1 MDRFDIQV
9 NKTTSN
15 TVLIIIHIGATRGM
29 VTYLL
34 EALSTMAKEIESSL
48 GQPTRGKVSIKNRN
62 KKGNELRLNDNS
74 EFHPIFKSNKNKK
87 CSEESYV
94 RYAAE
99 MAKRRIIDI

>member
-1 MDRFDIQV
+1 MCNISKESYWRELDESWEKDEVTLDPTRITLDIEETGKSGNEIKRILMDRFDIQV

-48 GQPTRGKVSIKNRN
+48 GQLTRGK
-62 KKGNELRLNDNS
+62 
-74 EFHPIFKSNKNKK
+74 
-87 CSEESYV
+87 
-94 RYAAE
+94 
-99 MAKRRIIDI
+99 